1 MSQTETSL
9 LTVEEFAKIP
19 DPPGGRY
26 ELHHGECV
34 LVPPPMMEHTRIQ
47 SQLMLLLAA
56 HCPGFRIA
64 MEFPFRPLPEHEVW
78 VADVGIVTEQ
88 RWRAA
93 AWLAFGLPGPGCRS
107 TLAVEHGAGD
117 QRQEADLLSRRLPG
131 ILGAGPQAQD
141 NRGQHSG
148 RSGADVHGQR
158 RDSARPFRRGQ
169 IERRGSIRGMM
180 LASLFYRYNN
190 CPAGVTSDPALVALA
205 AGYIPALRATRLD
218 PIKVLRYE

>member
-93 AWLAFGLPGPGCRS
+93 AWLAFGLPGPGCGREVLS
-107 TLAVEHGAGD
+107 PSNTVQEIND
-117 QRQEADLLSRRLPG
+117 KRQICFQGGCKEFW
-131 ILGAGPQAQD
+131 
-141 NRGQHSG
+141 
-148 RSGADVHGQR
+148 V
-158 RDSARPFRRGQ
+158 
-169 IERRGSIRGMM
+169 
-180 LASLFYRYNN
+180 
-190 CPAGVTSDPALVALA
+190 
-205 AGYIPALRATRLD
+205 LD
-218 PIKVLRYE
+218 PKLKTIEVSTPDGQARTYTVNDEIPLDRFAPRKLSVAEVFAE